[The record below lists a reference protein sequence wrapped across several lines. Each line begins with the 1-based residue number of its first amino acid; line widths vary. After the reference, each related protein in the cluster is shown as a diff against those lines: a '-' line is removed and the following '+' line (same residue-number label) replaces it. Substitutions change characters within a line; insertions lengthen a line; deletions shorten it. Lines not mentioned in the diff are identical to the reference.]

1 MSSEGQSKEKCPG
14 RDGVKR
20 RVGGAV
26 GEGWSKKGMARL
38 GELWSKKEGLGKEW
52 SKEKC
57 RGRGRSNKKDFLTW
71 VLFKSSR
78 IEPRK

>member
-1 MSSEGQSKEKCPG
+1 MSREGRSKEKGWG
-14 RDGVKR
+14 RSKNIVLGD
-20 RVGGAV
+20 
-26 GEGWSKKGMARL
+26 GWSKKGMARL

>member
-38 GELWSKKEGLGKEW
+38 GELWSIKEGLGKGW
-52 SKEKC
+52 SKEKGLR
-57 RGRGRSNKKDFLTW
+57 RGEVKRRVG
-71 VLFKSSR
+71 
-78 IEPRK
+78 